1 MSGQFELGQA
11 AEVSRS
17 FSANDVAGYS
27 ALGGH
32 AVADESVPEPLIYAL
47 FSYLLGVEL
56 PGIGTNY
63 LKQESRFVA
72 PAAVDDTLTAR
83 VEITKL
89 RLEKHL
95 VDLETTCHAGDG
107 TLVCDG
113 RALVYVRDVGLERS

>member
-1 MSGQFELGQA
+1 MSAQFELGQA

-17 FSANDVAGYS
+17 FSAEDIAGYA

-32 AVADESVPEPLIYAL
+32 EVAGRSVPEPLIYAL

-63 LKQESRFVA
+63 LKQDGRFVG
-72 PAAVDDTLTAR
+72 PAALDDTLTAR

-89 RLEKHL
+89 RLDKHL
-95 VDLETTCHAGDG
+95 VDLATTCHASDG
-107 TLVCDG
+107 SLVCEG
-113 RALVYVRDVGLERS
+113 RALVYVRDVGLEWS